1 MEAEYQLTAEEA
13 EKEMEQLRKVFTIV
27 RLVDANRIQCL
38 ASGKP
43 SSKIDCS
50 CYCFWGKN
58 KPCENCISAIAFRD
72 KAEKTKLEFLDSVL
86 YQVFSK
92 YVEIDGVPYVIEM
105 LKKLDLE
112 TLIDKNESDKLVNQ
126 IFGLDDRIYRDVLT
140 GAYNRRYYEEE
151 LKTSVNIQGV
161 AMIDLDDFKIYN
173 DTFGHSAGDAVL
185 KTVVKQIRSCVRS
198 TDSIVRYGGD
208 EFLLLIPGIDE
219 DTFVKKLREIRER
232 VFAADVPGYSTIHL
246 SVSVGGLFC
255 NNEMLEKVVEKAD
268 RLMYQAKNQKNTV
281 VTEKGI
287 VDDNG
292 NTDLLKKEKVRQQ
305 ILVVDDSEM
314 NREILS
320 DMLGNDFRILE
331 AENGEECLQLLDQ
344 YGTGISAILLDIVMP
359 KMDGFEVLNVME
371 RKHLIEDIPVIMI
384 SSEDSDVYVRRAYE
398 LGVSDYIN
406 RPFDAKVVCQRVYNT
421 IKLYA
426 KQRKLVTLVTDQI
439 YEKEKNN
446 QMMISILSQIVEFR
460 NGESGLHVLH
470 INILSELL
478 LERLVQKTDKYQI
491 SAQRRSLIT
500 TASALHDIGKIGID
514 DKILNKP
521 GRLTPEEFDEMK
533 KHTIIGESILK
544 NVGIYQNEELVQ
556 LAMHICRWHHE
567 RYDGRGYPDGLKGEE
582 IPIEVQVV
590 SIADV
595 YDALVSE
602 RVYKKA
608 YSHKKAVEM
617 ILNGECG
624 QFNPLLLECLQDI
637 QDRIDEEFQNVEN
650 QSEEEN
656 QERKVHDQIMETT
669 VLG

>member
-1 MEAEYQLTAEEA
+1 MENL
-13 EKEMEQLRKVFTIV
+13 
-27 RLVDANRIQCL
+27 
-38 ASGKP
+38 
-43 SSKIDCS
+43 
-50 CYCFWGKN
+50 
-58 KPCENCISAIAFRD
+58 
-72 KAEKTKLEFLDSVL
+72 
-86 YQVFSK
+86 
-92 YVEIDGVPYVIEM
+92 IE
-105 LKKLDLE
+105 
-112 TLIDKNESDKLVNQ
+112 
-126 IFGLDDRIYRDVLT
+126 
-140 GAYNRRYYEEE
+140 
-151 LKTSVNIQGV
+151 
-161 AMIDLDDFKIYN
+161 
-173 DTFGHSAGDAVL
+173 
-185 KTVVKQIRSCVRS
+185 
-198 TDSIVRYGGD
+198 
-208 EFLLLIPGIDE
+208 
-219 DTFVKKLREIRER
+219 
-232 VFAADVPGYSTIHL
+232 
-246 SVSVGGLFC
+246 
-255 NNEMLEKVVEKAD
+255 
-268 RLMYQAKNQKNTV
+268 
-281 VTEKGI
+281 
-287 VDDNG
+287 
-292 NTDLLKKEKVRQQ
+292 LLKKIITNVLTALYQPFWFAVILTVFLLFFYLYTYKPIDTGKGIRAAFRAWWQEFRTSLFFRKLFLLTFFTVMILFQTLINRNMWINPLSDIMGGWWIWHTAADGTVTLTTECFENIALMLPFTALLLWTVAEKIFCGRKITFERCVWISTKTAFLFSLAIEFLQLFLRLGTFQLSDYVAPGVANRKARQQ
-305 ILVVDDSEM
+305 ILIVDDSEM
-314 NREILS
+314 NRAILS
-320 DMLGNDFRILE
+320 EMLKKDFDILE
-331 AENGEECLQLLDQ
+331 AENGKECLDILQQ
-344 YGTGISAILLDIVMP
+344 YGMGISLVLLDIVMP
-359 KMDGFEVLNVME
+359 VVDGFEVLDMMVHN
-371 RKHLIEDIPVIMI
+371 RWIEDIPVIMI
-384 SSEDSDVYVRRAYE
+384 SSEDSEPYIRRAYE

-406 RPFDAKVVCQRVYNT
+406 RPFDAKVVYQRVYNT

-556 LAMHICRWHHE
+556 LAMQICRWHHE

>member
-1 MEAEYQLTAEEA
+1 MKFSAVLTKKQAEE
-13 EKEMEQLRKVFTIV
+13 MLVYLGDLFTEV
-27 RLVDANRIQCL
+27 RLLDIEAVKHLEKNSLSLRAFWEKCQKTRLEYIDSRVCQ
-38 ASGKP
+38 
-43 SSKIDCS
+43 KIS
-50 CYCFWGKN
+50 
-58 KPCENCISAIAFRD
+58 R
-72 KAEKTKLEFLDSVL
+72 
-86 YQVFSK
+86 
-92 YVEIDGVPYVIEM
+92 YVEIDGQPHVVEI
-105 LKKLDLE
+105 LNVLDV
-112 TLIDKNESDKLVNQ
+112 TTESFENVREQLTAKVRGYDEELY
-126 IFGLDDRIYRDVLT
+126 LDALT
-140 GAYNRRYYEEE
+140 GAYNRRYYENRIR
-151 LKTSVNIQGV
+151 KVRGHAGV
-161 AMIDLDDFKIYN
+161 AMIDLDDFKLYN
-173 DTFGHSAGDAVL
+173 DTCGHNAGDLVL
-185 KTVVKQIRSCVRS
+185 NTVVGIIRGCICK
-198 TDSIVRYGGD
+198 TDILIRYGGD
-208 EFLLLIPGIDE
+208 EFLLILQDVDE
-219 DTFVKKLREIRER
+219 EIFSKKLKQIRDMVCE
-232 VFAADVPGYSTIHL
+232 AEVPGYARLRLTVSIGGVLADNETIE
-246 SVSVGGLFC
+246 SAVAR
-255 NNEMLEKVVEKAD
+255 AD
-268 RLMYQAKNQKNTV
+268 GLMYQAKNRKNMI
-281 VTEKGI
+281 VTEKSGI
-287 VDDNG
+287 DSAEA
-292 NTDLLKKEKVRQQ
+292 KERQQ
-305 ILVVDDSEM
+305 ILIVDDSQI
-314 NREILS
+314 NCEILAEILK
-320 DMLGNDFRILE
+320 DEYRILE
-331 AENGEECLQLLDQ
+331 AANGEECINLLKQ
-344 YGTGISAILLDIVMP
+344 YGTGIALLLLDINMP
-359 KMDGFEVLNVME
+359 VMDGFEVLALMN
-371 RKHLIEDIPVIMI
+371 RKHWIEDIPVIMI
-384 SSEDSDVYVRRAYE
+384 SSEDSASYVRRAYE
-398 LGVSDYIN
+398 MGASDYIS
-406 RPFDAKVVCQRVYNT
+406 RPFDVQVVHQRVSNT

-426 KQRKLVTLVTDQI
+426 KQRRLISLVTDQI
-439 YEKEKNN
+439 REKEKNN

-500 TASALHDIGKIGID
+500 MASALHDIGKIGID

-556 LAMHICRWHHE
+556 LAMQICRWHHE

>member
-1 MEAEYQLTAEEA
+1 MENL
-13 EKEMEQLRKVFTIV
+13 
-27 RLVDANRIQCL
+27 
-38 ASGKP
+38 
-43 SSKIDCS
+43 
-50 CYCFWGKN
+50 
-58 KPCENCISAIAFRD
+58 
-72 KAEKTKLEFLDSVL
+72 
-86 YQVFSK
+86 
-92 YVEIDGVPYVIEM
+92 IE
-105 LKKLDLE
+105 
-112 TLIDKNESDKLVNQ
+112 
-126 IFGLDDRIYRDVLT
+126 
-140 GAYNRRYYEEE
+140 
-151 LKTSVNIQGV
+151 
-161 AMIDLDDFKIYN
+161 
-173 DTFGHSAGDAVL
+173 
-185 KTVVKQIRSCVRS
+185 
-198 TDSIVRYGGD
+198 
-208 EFLLLIPGIDE
+208 
-219 DTFVKKLREIRER
+219 
-232 VFAADVPGYSTIHL
+232 
-246 SVSVGGLFC
+246 
-255 NNEMLEKVVEKAD
+255 
-268 RLMYQAKNQKNTV
+268 
-281 VTEKGI
+281 
-287 VDDNG
+287 
-292 NTDLLKKEKVRQQ
+292 LLKKIITNVLTALYQPFWFAV
-305 ILVVDDSEM
+305 ILTVFLLFFNLYTYKPIETGKGIRAAFRAWWQEFRTSLFFRKLFLLTFFTVM
-314 NREILS
+314 ILFQTLINRNMWINPLS
-320 DMLGNDFRILE
+320 DIMGGWWIWHTAAD
-331 AENGEECLQLLDQ
+331 
-344 YGTGISAILLDIVMP
+344 GT
-359 KMDGFEVLNVME
+359 
-371 RKHLIEDIPVIMI
+371 
-384 SSEDSDVYVRRAYE
+384 
-398 LGVSDYIN
+398 
-406 RPFDAKVVCQRVYNT
+406 
-421 IKLYA
+421 
-426 KQRKLVTLVTDQI
+426 VTLTTEI

-556 LAMHICRWHHE
+556 LAMQICRWHHE